1 MKLLEALKDATPGEV
16 ISFGEPDEVDF
27 VELFV
32 LQDGGLRFS
41 DCTMEINDIN
51 IASDK
56 WYK

>member
-1 MKLLEALKDATPGEV
+1 MKLLEALKDITPGEV
-16 ISFGEPDEVDF
+16 ISYGKPDEVDF
-27 VELFV
+27 VEIFV

-41 DCTMEINDIN
+41 ESTMEINNIN

>member
-1 MKLLEALKDATPGEV
+1 MKLLEVLKDITPGEV
-16 ISFGEPDEVDF
+16 ISFGKPDEVDF

-41 DCTMEINDIN
+41 ESTMEINNKN
-51 IASDK
+51 ISSDK